1 MNNNK
6 LKPAGVLGTVSRQAG
21 VFVGTAA
28 AIGKKIAGIGV
39 MGMAT
44 VKDLLTRPLEGRPQ
58 VTNEDIGLTS
68 EASATQPNEEVNVM
82 IEEQQVQPLTAEA
95 EIPSLPGVTLEEV
108 RAAVFPN
115 AAESIIFTRAFSDI
129 ASQDTAARVD
139 AVRAIAGIHH
149 QLSVRVLVAQ
159 MVHEPSV
166 RVRQKCIKALT
177 SLEMTEGLSAIERAL
192 SDQAASV
199 RLVAVWGLYRLA
211 GAESA
216 TALAR
221 MFSDEDEEVRRRAAT
236 CVGWLGQAELATEL
250 LPLLDDSSVSVRR
263 AAVEAMG
270 KLRSRQVVSALI
282 KRLNDPAESVRK
294 AVLSTLK
301 AITGKKMSGPFPKN
315 AKSLE
320 HLIARW
326 QEWWKEQQPG

>member
-1 MNNNK
+1 
-6 LKPAGVLGTVSRQAG
+6 
-21 VFVGTAA
+21 
-28 AIGKKIAGIGV
+28 
-39 MGMAT
+39 
-44 VKDLLTRPLEGRPQ
+44 
-58 VTNEDIGLTS
+58 
-68 EASATQPNEEVNVM
+68 M

-149 QLSVRVLVAQ
+149 QLSVRVLVAR

-166 RVRQKCIKALT
+166 RVRQECIKALT

-216 TALAR
+216 PALAR
-221 MFSDEDEEVRRRAAT
+221 MCSDEDKEVRRRAAT

-270 KLRSRQVVSALI
+270 KLRSRQVVSVLI
-282 KRLNDPAESVRK
+282 EHLDDPDKSIRK
-294 AVLSTLK
+294 AVISTLK
-301 AITGKKMSGPFPKN
+301 AITGKKMSGPFPKDQ
-315 AKSLE
+315 KSLQC
-320 HLIARW
+320 LIARW
-326 QEWWKEQQPG
+326 RQWWKEVYPG